1 MKTIVKYFCI
11 YLFIFSFSLSDVF
24 SQDDCGTA
32 DMIPGQGPTAYNFF
46 GGYLKPQRTD
56 ISDGAPSQS
65 DATLNM
71 LFVFIQF
78 QDDTIQ
84 SGEWPLNQ
92 PPTYMNR
99 FLVEEKNGTGQFW
112 NRYKDSSLSDYYQ
125 EISKGAFHVTGEARH
140 LITYNT
146 WNYYKTVVGYNGL
159 LSEIY
164 TRLKSD
170 STINWSK
177 FDRWSRNNTTNNY
190 VLDEDNYLDMMG
202 LFFRYVRSDDFLLTN
217 GATGE
222 VPLYGPQYTFY
233 ANGND
238 TVKVGTDRNQYG
250 SGFIAKGT
258 SVSGPLP
265 YSRAMGIA
273 IHEYGHY
280 LFSRVHSTTGIMT
293 SNGGISVNDLFMS
306 GYEKYRLGLL
316 DTATVNF
323 GNPVT
328 YNLGDASGRNGS
340 LQILKVPISNTEFFI
355 IENRRKISQWDTY
368 MLGDT
373 SQNDPFRNTGDYGK
387 GVYIYHSN
395 DVNLNYAGNVD
406 IECADGLWNWT
417 TNGYT
422 YPDWSD
428 QQTVSI
434 IRRNSLPSPVNNDPG
449 GLGSSLNADGIS
461 AGPM

>member
-217 GATGE
+217 GAAGE

-406 IECADGLWNWT
+406 
-417 TNGYT
+417 
-422 YPDWSD
+422 
-428 QQTVSI
+428 
-434 IRRNSLPSPVNNDPG
+434 
-449 GLGSSLNADGIS
+449 
-461 AGPM
+461 